1 MIIRFFTPLLVDR
14 RPFLCRCHSL
24 TYLSVCFCEHIS
36 EAGVELLGQTH
47 SLISLDISGCNCG
60 DQVKPPHDPKLT
72 ILSRRSG
79 VFNVHISG
87 CNCGDQVKR
96 PQDSKLRILSRT
108 SGQVRS
114 ECLTCTFRARLS
126 RAQVPASKKRKRGG
140 GRE

>member
-60 DQVKPPHDPKLT
+60 DQVKPLHDSKLR
-72 ILSRRSG
+72 ILSRKSGQVRSCQVR

-87 CNCGDQVKR
+87 CNCGDQVK
-96 PQDSKLRILSRT
+96 PPHDLKLRILSQR

-114 ECLTCTFRARLS
+114 ECLNVHI
-126 RAQVPASKKRKRGG
+126 QSKLM
-140 GRE
+140 